1 MSSSQ
6 ETGGVSGNL
15 RASNFSDDDVEENET
30 SERGRGSVL
39 ISENEQEIVNDPDMV
54 NISTTNKGKMKVFY
68 MGYG

>member
-6 ETGGVSGNL
+6 ETAGVSGNL
-15 RASNFSDDDVEENET
+15 RASNFTDDEFEESEA

-39 ISENEQEIVNDPDMV
+39 ISENEQEAVNDPDLV